1 MTPSLHRKNRGNP
14 LMRQIFLVIALIA
27 APVAAF
33 TSFELYANNAPAKM
47 ADLGDL
53 SSFKAIVADVQSL
66 ASKGDLAG
74 AAKRIT
80 DYETAWDQAESAIRP
95 LNPNDWNHIDAASDA
110 ALKALRQS
118 APSADNVNKTLA
130 TLMAVL
136 NHPAQPSQ

>member
-1 MTPSLHRKNRGNP
+1 
-14 LMRQIFLVIALIA
+14 MRQIFLVIALIA

-47 ADLGDL
+47 ADLGDI

>member
-1 MTPSLHRKNRGNP
+1 
-14 LMRQIFLVIALIA
+14 MRQIFLAIALII

-33 TSFELYANNAPAKM
+33 TAFELYANNASTKTT
-47 ADLGDL
+47 DLGDL
-53 SSFKAIVADVQSL
+53 SSFKTIVADVQAL
-66 ASKGDLAG
+66 AAKDDLTS

-95 LNPNDWNHIDAASDA
+95 LNPNDWNNIDAASDA

-118 APSADNVNKTLA
+118 TRSADNVNKTLA
-130 TLMAVL
+130 ALMAVL